1 MDKQGIIIYNAK
13 IFTEKNTFRGSLRI
27 EGDIIAEIFKG
38 EIPETILQKNQVI
51 DASDLWLLPGVIDS
65 HVHFRDPGLTEK
77 ADITT
82 ESKAALAGGVTSFID
97 MPNTIPPTTT
107 MAAWETKQHI
117 AAEKSL
123 INYGFFLGATPDNL
137 NELLQ
142 ADPQKIPG
150 IKMYLGSTTGNLV
163 VDKNI
168 VQQLMTSSQHLL
180 VAHAEDDL
188 VIQRNSAIYREQF
201 GEDVPFSYHP
211 MIRSTEACYKSTAS
225 LVEMAMRNRSRLHI
239 AHVSTAN
246 ELALFDGSKPLAEKQ
261 ITAEACVPYFWFD
274 QRDYDRLGA
283 KIKSNPAIK
292 TENDKKALLQALT
305 TNKIDTI
312 ATDHA
317 PHLLS
322 EKTGSYFQTPSGIP
336 SIQYSLPLMLELVR
350 HGQVSIEKVIEKM
363 CYAPATLFRIHRRGY
378 VRKGFFA
385 DLVLVDPNNSWTITP
400 ESILSKCGW
409 SPYEGVS
416 LHAKV
421 THTFVNG
428 VLQFENDKVVGS
440 SKGNALSFNIK

>member
-27 EGDIIAEIFKG
+27 EGDVIAEIFKG
-38 EIPETILQKNQVI
+38 EVSETILQRNQVI

-107 MAAWETKQHI
+107 MAALETKQQI

-123 INYGFFLGATPDNL
+123 INYGFFLGATPNNL

-142 ADPQKIPG
+142 ADPQQVPG
-150 IKMYLGSTTGNLV
+150 IKMYLGSTTGNLI

-168 VQQLMTSSQHLL
+168 VQQLMASSQHLL

-188 VIQRNSAIYREQF
+188 VIQRNSALYKEQF
-201 GEDVPFSYHP
+201 GENVPFSYHP
-211 MIRSTEACYKSTAS
+211 MIRSTEACYKTTAS
-225 LVEMAMRNRSRLHI
+225 LVEMAMRNHSRLHI

-246 ELALFDGSKPLAEKQ
+246 ELALFDGSKSLSEKQ
-261 ITAEACVPYFWFD
+261 ITAEACIPYLWFD
-274 QRDYDRLGA
+274 QRDYDQWGA

-378 VRKGFFA
+378 IRKGFFA
-385 DLVLVDPNNSWTITP
+385 DLVLVDPNNSWTITS
-400 ESILSKCGW
+400 ESTLSKCGW
-409 SPYEGVS
+409 TPYEGVS

-428 VLQFENDKVVGS
+428 VLQFENDKIIGS
-440 SKGNALSFNIK
+440 SKGKALSFNIK

>member
-27 EGDIIAEIFKG
+27 EGDVIAEIFKG
-38 EIPETILQKNQVI
+38 EVSETILQRNQVI

-107 MAAWETKQHI
+107 MAALETKQQI

-123 INYGFFLGATPDNL
+123 INYGFFLGATPNNL

-142 ADPQKIPG
+142 ADPQQVPG
-150 IKMYLGSTTGNLV
+150 IKMYLGSTTGNLI

-168 VQQLMTSSQHLL
+168 VQQLMASSQHLL

-188 VIQRNSAIYREQF
+188 VIQRNSALYKEQF
-201 GEDVPFSYHP
+201 GENVPFSYHP
-211 MIRSTEACYKSTAS
+211 MIRSTEACYKTTAS
-225 LVEMAMRNRSRLHI
+225 LVEMAMRNHSRLHI

-246 ELALFDGSKPLAEKQ
+246 ELALFDGSKSLSEKK
-261 ITAEACVPYFWFD
+261 ITAEACIPYLWFD
-274 QRDYDRLGA
+274 KRDYDQWGA

-378 VRKGFFA
+378 IRKGFFA
-385 DLVLVDPNNSWTITP
+385 DLVLVDPNNS
-400 ESILSKCGW
+400 
-409 SPYEGVS
+409 
-416 LHAKV
+416 
-421 THTFVNG
+421 
-428 VLQFENDKVVGS
+428 
-440 SKGNALSFNIK
+440 

>member
-1 MDKQGIIIYNAK
+1 MNKQGIIIYNAK

-27 EGDIIAEIFKG
+27 EGDVIAEIFKG
-38 EIPETILQKNQVI
+38 EVPETILQKNQVI

-77 ADITT
+77 ADIAT

-107 MAAWETKQHI
+107 NVAWETKQNI

-123 INYGFFLGATPDNL
+123 INYGFFLGATPNNL

-180 VAHAEDDL
+180 VAHAEDDV
-188 VIQRNSAIYREQF
+188 VIQRNSTMYREQF
-201 GEDVPFSYHP
+201 GEAVPFSYHP
-211 MIRSTEACYKSTAS
+211 MIRSTEACYKTTAS

-239 AHVSTAN
+239 AHVSTVN
-246 ELALFDGSKPLAEKQ
+246 ELALFDGSKPLSEKL
-261 ITAEACVPYFWFD
+261 ITAEACIPYLWFD
-274 QRDYDRLGA
+274 QRDYDQLGA

-322 EKTGSYFQTPSGIP
+322 EKTSSYFQTPSGIP

-378 VRKGFFA
+378 IRKGFFA
-385 DLVLVDPNNSWTITP
+385 DLILVDPNNTWTITP
-400 ESILSKCGW
+400 ETTLSKCGW

-428 VLQFENDKVVGS
+428 VLLFENDKVVDS
-440 SKGNALSFNIK
+440 SKGKALSFNIK